1 MVMKPEPIVRAIET
15 VLTRAAGWSLPPDD
29 VYVNLPPWDV
39 DQAAA
44 LPTDVPVILLAPTG
58 RVFSQAIAA
67 ELSQYKRI
75 ALVCGRY
82 EGIDERVRSQV
93 ITDEISIGDY
103 VLSGGE
109 LAAMV
114 VVDAVT
120 RLLPGALGYELGAS
134 QDSHS
139 PGMTGLLE
147 GPQYTRPLNFRG
159 EAVPEILYSGHHANV
174 AKWRR
179 QEAILRTLARRPDI
193 LKRPEVRSAF
203 TKKEITFLAAQ
214 GWEE

>member
-1 MVMKPEPIVRAIET
+1 MVMKPEPIVRALET
-15 VLTRAAGWSLPPDD
+15 VLAQPAGWSLAPAD
-29 VYVNLPPWDV
+29 VYENLPSWDV
-39 DQAAA
+39 DAPA
-44 LPTDVPVILLAPTG
+44 LLPENTPIILLAPTG
-58 RVFSQAIAA
+58 RLFTQKVAA
-67 ELSQYKRI
+67 ELTQHRRI

-82 EGIDERVRSQV
+82 EGIDERVRSQN
-93 ITDEISIGDY
+93 ITDVISIGDY

-120 RLLPGALGYELGAS
+120 RLLPGALGYELGAH

-147 GPQYTRPLNFRG
+147 GPQYTRPLVFRG

-174 AKWRR
+174 ARWRR
-179 QEAILRTLARRPDI
+179 QQAILRTLQERPDI
-193 LKRPEVRSAF
+193 LRRS
-203 TKKEITFLAAQ
+203 EILAELSSHDRTFLRDH